1 LRALELDEPNPKPT
15 AAPPG
20 RPRSPEADLAIR
32 EATLELLATEGYAN
46 LTMCGVAAA
55 AGVSTATL
63 YRRWRSKLEL
73 VVGVLRAR
81 VEERPMPNTGSLA
94 GDCRALVRSQVES
107 VLTTASGAVMAGL
120 VGELARN
127 PELAEA
133 FRSTLVQPRRRELY
147 EMLDRAA
154 SRGELRPG
162 VDYDTVAD
170 LLYGPL
176 NNRLLVTGESVDFAL
191 ADELADLVVRAIG
204 AAPSP
209 GSRAGRSGTTS

>member
-1 LRALELDEPNPKPT
+1 
-15 AAPPG
+15 
-20 RPRSPEADLAIR
+20 
-32 EATLELLATEGYAN
+32 
-46 LTMCGVAAA
+46 
-55 AGVSTATL
+55 
-63 YRRWRSKLEL
+63 
-73 VVGVLRAR
+73 
-81 VEERPMPNTGSLA
+81 MPNTGSLA

>member
-107 VLTTASGAVMAGL
+107 VLTTASGAVMAG
-120 VGELARN
+120 
-127 PELAEA
+127 P